1 MGAGEGTALG
11 KEVRLV
17 VGAADGT
24 NDERDIGIAREEPP
38 AKNTVSLA
46 SARPTSTDPIPNEIE
61 FWASMLPT
69 KLL

>member
-1 MGAGEGTALG
+1 MGASDGAALG
-11 KEVRLV
+11 EVVRLV
-17 VGAADGT
+17 VGADDGT

-46 SARPTSTDPIPNEIE
+46 SARPTNTAPMPNDIE